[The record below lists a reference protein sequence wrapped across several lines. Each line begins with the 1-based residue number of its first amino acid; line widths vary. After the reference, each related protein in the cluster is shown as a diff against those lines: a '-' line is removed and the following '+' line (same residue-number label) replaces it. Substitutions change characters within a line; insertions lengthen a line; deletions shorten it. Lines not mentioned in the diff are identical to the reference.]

1 MYLAWFILI
10 SISTFMVCSILV
22 ISILVCGKL
31 FDIFHDRSNF
41 EYSEVSPPEETF
53 SISLPI
59 SDEEEKPRDEPP
71 SYEYCLHKNLINN
84 QSSKYFDPRVE
95 GRKKVEG
102 RSTSTLI

>member
-1 MYLAWFILI
+1 
-10 SISTFMVCSILV
+10 MVCSILV

-71 SYEYCLHKNLINN
+71 SYEYCLHEPPSYEYCLHKNLINN
-84 QSSKYFDPRVE
+84 HEMTDC
-95 GRKKVEG
+95 RKPI
-102 RSTSTLI
+102 TL